1 LGEPGADL
9 RQLFGGGDKAHRR
22 GYIRII
28 STVRETF
35 LTCGA
40 EFRNHL
46 PGVKPPLNV
55 GQKKIRGKAGARMS
69 TPVVSA
75 KPEVARDPASAVA
88 SVPAKTPKILDRCQ
102 NIGELREAARRR
114 LPRGVFEFFDRGS
127 EDEAS
132 LRGNREAFA
141 RIKLR
146 NKVLVDVSRRSMATS
161 LFNKPMSMPLAI
173 APTGVAGVCW
183 FQGEAELA
191 RAAATAGVPFT
202 LATPSVTSIET
213 IAAVEGGRKWFQLYM
228 WRERE
233 LSYALVKRAQDA
245 GFEALIL
252 TVDTPAPPI
261 REYNRR
267 NGFSMP
273 FQPNL
278 RALFDMALHPRW
290 LATVMARYLASDGMP
305 KLAHY
310 PQGAASRMAP
320 GVAAA
325 PKGAVPN
332 LRGDDLTWDDV
343 RRLRDVWKGPLM
355 IKGVHLPEDA
365 ARAVEE
371 GLDAVIVSN
380 HGGRNLDSSVAPI
393 EVLPEI
399 AAEVGGRIPVLLD
412 SGVRR
417 GGDVVKAL
425 ALGASAVLSGRPA
438 LYGLS
443 VAGEAGALHAISL
456 LRREIDATMAFTG
469 SASVADIGPRAVWM
483 GPSTCK

>member
-1 LGEPGADL
+1 M
-9 RQLFGGGDKAHRR
+9 
-22 GYIRII
+22 
-28 STVRETF
+28 T
-35 LTCGA
+35 
-40 EFRNHL
+40 
-46 PGVKPPLNV
+46 
-55 GQKKIRGKAGARMS
+55 
-69 TPVVSA
+69 TPVASA
-75 KPEVARDPASAVA
+75 KPDAVA
-88 SVPAKTPKILDRCQ
+88 GAGAQVAAEPAKPPRILDHCQ
-102 NIGELREAARRR
+102 NIADLREAARRR

-132 LRGNREAFA
+132 LKGNRKAFA

-146 NKVLVDVSRRSMATS
+146 NKVLVDVSRRSMATT
-161 LFNKPMSMPLAI
+161 LFGKPMAMPLAI

-183 FQGEAELA
+183 YEGEAELA
-191 RAAATAGVPFT
+191 RAAAKTGVPFT

-228 WRERE
+228 WRERD

-273 FQPNL
+273 FQPNP
-278 RALFDMALHPRW
+278 RALLDMALHPRW
-290 LATVMARYLASDGMP
+290 LATVMARYLVKKGMP

-310 PQGAASRMAP
+310 PQGAVSRMAP
-320 GVAAA
+320 GAA
-325 PKGAVPN
+325 PAAPPKGVVPN

-343 RRLRDVWKGPLM
+343 KRLRAVWKGPLM
-355 IKGVHLPEDA
+355 LKGVHLPEDA
-365 ARAVEE
+365 ALAVEA
-371 GLDAVIVSN
+371 GVDAVIVSN
-380 HGGRNLDSSVAPI
+380 HGGRNLDSAVAPI

-412 SGVRR
+412 SGIRR

-443 VAGEAGALHAISL
+443 VAGEAGASHALSL

-469 SASVADIGPRAVWM
+469 CVSVADIGPRAVWT
-483 GPSTCK
+483 GPAAST

>member
-1 LGEPGADL
+1 
-9 RQLFGGGDKAHRR
+9 
-22 GYIRII
+22 
-28 STVRETF
+28 
-35 LTCGA
+35 
-40 EFRNHL
+40 
-46 PGVKPPLNV
+46 
-55 GQKKIRGKAGARMS
+55 MS
-69 TPVVSA
+69 TPVASVDANTGAS
-75 KPEVARDPASAVA
+75 PASQAA
-88 SVPAKTPKILDRCQ
+88 GTRPLPRALERCQ
-102 NIGELREAARRR
+102 NITDLREAARRR

-132 LRGNREAFA
+132 LRNNREAFA

-146 NKVLVDVSRRSMATS
+146 NKVLVDVSRRSMAMP
-161 LFNKPMSMPLAI
+161 LFGKPMSMPLAI

-183 FQGEAELA
+183 YEGEAELA
-191 RAAATAGVPFT
+191 RAAAKAGVPFT

-233 LSYALVKRAQDA
+233 LSYALVQRAFDA

-273 FQPNL
+273 FQPNA
-278 RALFDMALHPRW
+278 RALIDMALHPRW
-290 LATVMARYLASDGMP
+290 LMTVMARYLAKEGMP
-305 KLAHY
+305 KLVHY
-310 PQGAASRMAP
+310 PTGAVSRMAP
-320 GVAAA
+320 GAA
-325 PKGAVPN
+325 PKSAVPN
-332 LRGDDLTWDDV
+332 LRGDNLTWDDLK
-343 RRLRDVWKGPLM
+343 RLRDIWRGPLM

-371 GLDAVIVSN
+371 GVDAVIVSN
-380 HGGRNLDSSVAPI
+380 HGGRNLDSAVAPI

-425 ALGASAVLSGRPA
+425 ALGASAVLSGRPT

-443 VAGEAGALHAISL
+443 VAGEAGALHALSL

-469 SASVADIGPRAVWM
+469 CASVSDIGPRAVWT
-483 GPSTCK
+483 GPR